1 VPSPRHNP
9 AVRGNAGNQLQ
20 SMVLPHSR
28 AAIPRRAKIDSNKEA
43 EWDLGEAWWHTTAKP
58 VATALG

>member
-1 VPSPRHNP
+1 
-9 AVRGNAGNQLQ
+9 
-20 SMVLPHSR
+20 MVLPHSR